1 MLITNFAGGEVSKNL
16 FGRIDLPI
24 YQMSV
29 SRLENFDVMASGGI
43 TRRCGTKRLG
53 RLKGQARL
61 IPFIVND
68 NLSYIFEIGPE
79 YIRIWKNGVLLT
91 NEGEPIEFVPT
102 DDIPLYKKA
111 ELRDIQTA
119 QTHDSLYMAHRHYK
133 PYVIKWQGND
143 VFTLSSLAITGN
155 AHKVPFQGQENYPGC
170 VALFAGRLMFASSTK
185 EPQKIW
191 ASKVF
196 EYENFTYF
204 DTVVSK
210 TQQLKNPDL
219 RVFSA
224 KATKGSAELTDITKD
239 FTGIEHIERYYV
251 SSNKGIPSGTKVVS
265 VTANTMTLSN
275 PVTVDK
281 EDMVLSIH
289 LWKNADVPSAED
301 YEEKE
306 IINNVTHPAHA
317 FSFELGSDK
326 NDAIKWLSGA
336 SDLIIATESSEWIM
350 REGVNAVNVQVQLQ
364 SRYGSSAFQ
373 ASLIGQSVLY
383 IGSGGRTVRNY
394 AYDYEER
401 TYKSIDLT
409 QAAHHLLQEH
419 AAVDFD
425 YTNVPVPHVY
435 VTRDDGA
442 VCSLLYDKHNG
453 IAAWSTIKP
462 GSGAVR
468 NTVTASGDNGYDEV
482 FFAVEKDGSYYLE
495 KLSALNKVYL
505 DGFTEFTAITEQ
517 ADYQGAS
524 VYIAEDNALYPLLEL
539 PDNYKDFTNRMYIG
553 YPYESTVESLP
564 VVNDAR
570 NDKKRLVALRIR
582 FLSSYLPKVSQSGL
596 AEEAIP
602 EKEPFTGVAVVPV
615 QSNFEQDVF
624 FKMRCVEPKSCTI
637 LAVNADLA

>member
-43 TRRCGTKRLG
+43 TRRCGTERLG
-53 RLKGQARL
+53 KLKGQARL

-68 NLSYIFEIGPE
+68 SLSYIFEIGPE
-79 YIRIWKNGVLLT
+79 YIRIWKNGTLLT
-91 NEGEPIEFVPT
+91 SAGVPIEFVST

-119 QTHDSLYMAHRHYK
+119 QTHDSLYMVHRHYK
-133 PYVIKWQGND
+133 PYVIKWQGDD

-210 TQQLKNPDL
+210 TQQFKNPDM

-224 KATKGSAELTDITKD
+224 KATKGSATLTELRKD

-251 SSNKGIPSGTKVVS
+251 SGHKGIPSGTKVLS
-265 VTANTMTLSN
+265 VTSNTMTLSN
-275 PVTVDK
+275 PVTTDK

-306 IINNVTHPAHA
+306 IINNVTHSAHA

-326 NDAIKWLSGA
+326 NDAIKWLA
-336 SDLIIATESSEWIM
+336 SANDLIIATESSEWIM

-364 SRYGSSAFQ
+364 SRYGSTAFQ

-383 IGSGGRTVRNY
+383 IGSGGHTVKNY

-425 YTNVPVPHVY
+425 YTSVPVPHVY
-435 VTRDDGA
+435 VTRDDGT

-453 IAAWSTIKP
+453 IAAWSTITL

-468 NTVTASGDNGYDEV
+468 NTVTAPGDNGYDEV
-482 FFAVEKDGSYYLE
+482 FFAVEQDGSYYLE
-495 KLSALNKVYL
+495 KLSTVNTVYL
-505 DGFTEFTAITEQ
+505 DGFREFTAETVQ
-517 ADYQGAS
+517 TDYHGAF
-524 VYIAEDNALYPLLEL
+524 VYIEEDDALYPLLEL
-539 PDNYKDFTNRMYIG
+539 PAQYNDFSKNMYIG

-564 VVNDAR
+564 VVNDTR
-570 NDKKRLVALRIR
+570 NDKKRLAALHIR

-596 AEEAIP
+596 TEEAIH
-602 EKEPFTGVAVVPV
+602 EEEPFTGVVVVPV
-615 QSNFEQDVF
+615 QSSFEQDVF
-624 FKMRCVEPKSCTI
+624 FKMRCAKPKGCTI
-637 LAVNADLA
+637 LTVNADLA

>member
-1 MLITNFAGGEVSKNL
+1 MLITNFAGGEISQHL
-16 FGRIDLPI
+16 FGRIDLPV

-29 SRLENFDVMASGGI
+29 SRLENFDVLVSGGI
-43 TRRCGTKRLG
+43 TRRSGTKRLG
-53 RLKGQARL
+53 KLKSKARL

-79 YIRIWKNGVLLT
+79 YIRIWKNGTLLT
-91 NEGEPIEFVPT
+91 SAGEPIEFVST

-119 QTHDSLYMAHRHYK
+119 QTHDSLYIAHRHYK

-143 VFTLSSLAITGN
+143 TFTLSSLAITGN

-170 VALFAGRLMFASSTK
+170 VTLFAGRLVFASSIK

-210 TQQLKNPDL
+210 TQQLKNPDV

-224 KATKGSAELTDITKD
+224 KAVKGSAVLTELTKD

-251 SSNKGIPSGTKVVS
+251 SGNKGVPAGTTVLS

-275 PVTVDK
+275 AVTIDK
-281 EDMVLSIH
+281 EDIVLSIH
-289 LWKNADVPSAED
+289 LWKNADSPSAED
-301 YEEKE
+301 YEQKE
-306 IINNVTHPAHA
+306 LINNVTHPAHA

-326 NDAIKWLSGA
+326 NDAVKWLA
-336 SDLIIATESSEWIM
+336 SANDLIIATESSEWIM
-350 REGVNAVNVQVQLQ
+350 KEGVNAVNVQVQLQ
-364 SRYGSSAFQ
+364 SRYGSCSFQ
-373 ASLIGQSVLY
+373 ASLIGQAVLY
-383 IGSGGRTVRNY
+383 IGAGGRTVKNY

-409 QAAHHLLQEH
+409 QASHHLLEKY

-425 YTNVPVPHVY
+425 YTSVPVAHVY
-435 VTRDDGA
+435 VTREDGA
-442 VCSLLYDKHNG
+442 VCSLLYDRNNS
-453 IAAWSTIKP
+453 IAAWSTIKA
-462 GSGAVR
+462 GSGAIQ
-468 NTVTASGDNGYDEV
+468 NTVSTPGDNGYEEV

-495 KLSALNKVYL
+495 KLSVSNTVYL
-505 DGFTEFTAITEQ
+505 DGFTEFTRETDL
-517 ADYQGAS
+517 ADYQGAF
-524 VYIAEDNALYPLLEL
+524 VYIEDDDELYPLTEI
-539 PDNYKDFTNRMYIG
+539 PDSYKDFSKRMYIG

-582 FLSSYLPKVSQSGL
+582 FLSSYLPKVCQSGL
-596 AEEAIP
+596 TEEKIAET
-602 EKEPFTGVAVVPV
+602 EPFSGVVTVPV
-615 QSNFEQDVF
+615 QSSFEQDVF
-624 FKMRCVEPKSCTI
+624 FKMRCTQPKGCTV